1 MPRSQSAFLKPE
13 NQNRAINSTRVI
25 VGHKVAVT
33 MTPSQWEM
41 GPNELRSHIKEDP
54 SSAVLCVTEARGGS
68 QTQPV
73 SFTRCCCRFSATK
86 PQVLKSLDGVI
97 NRNLETCIVLG
108 IREEFLPPSRV
119 WDPKINTSK
128 S

>member
-68 QTQPV
+68 QTQPG
-73 SFTRCCCRFSATK
+73 SFTRCCSRFSATK
-86 PQVLKSLDGVI
+86 PRVFKSLDGVI
-97 NRNLETCIVLG
+97 NRNLETCRVPG
-108 IREEFLPPSRV
+108 AREGFLPLSCDC
-119 WDPKINTSK
+119 DPKINPSK